1 MERGLDDSHLHK
13 RVIVLMLDGVFFRIV
28 LRNFGH
34 KCNLENPYG
43 VPEQLVVATGQEA
56 NNNLAIKLWRT
67 TRA

>member
-1 MERGLDDSHLHK
+1 
-13 RVIVLMLDGVFFRIV
+13 MLDGVFFRIV